1 MKKMNENLER
11 RANGKEEE
19 KEKQSKNIEWNK
31 RKKWK
36 QKKVKNQVVCS
47 SAKKCLLLVCILEKF
62 YFSNY

>member
-31 RKKWK
+31 RKNENR
-36 QKKVKNQVVCS
+36 KK
-47 SAKKCLLLVCILEKF
+47 
-62 YFSNY
+62 